1 MDTVLAIVFWYIST
15 WSYLF
20 CTRFKDYG
28 LQVVISYKKE
38 ATTFKSSNATKKY
51 QVTLLLGVDD
61 IRQTFFSNSAYP
73 VEFEK
78 QIFEKSKFVSARL
91 FADNAFNKLLHFH
104 GMSNETL
111 SQFDTLY
118 LASLRDAIFRQL
130 TSQAWD
136 NFKKLPHDMCNFL
149 K

>member
-1 MDTVLAIVFWYIST
+1 MDTVLAIVFWYMST

-20 CTRFKDYG
+20 CAHFKDYE
-28 LQVVISYKKE
+28 LRVVISYKKE
-38 ATTFKSSNATKKY
+38 TTTFKSSRDTKKY
-51 QVTLLLGVDD
+51 HVTLFLCVEE
-61 IRQTFFSNSAYP
+61 ICQTFFSNSAYP

-78 QIFEKSKFVSARL
+78 QIFEKSKFETARL
-91 FADNAFNKLLHFH
+91 FADNAFNELLNFH

-118 LASLRDAIFRQL
+118 LASMRDAIFRQL

-136 NFKKLPHDMCNFL
+136 NFKKLPQNMCNFL

>member
-38 ATTFKSSNATKKY
+38 ATTFKSSNGTKKY

-78 QIFEKSKFVSARL
+78 QIFDKFYRVPTGNVHNVKGFGLGLYYVKYMLEEHGGRVRVESRARANSESEGGST
-91 FADNAFNKLLHFH
+91 FIV
-104 GMSNETL
+104 
-111 SQFDTLY
+111 Y
-118 LASLRDAIFRQL
+118 LPF
-130 TSQAWD
+130 
-136 NFKKLPHDMCNFL
+136 
-149 K
+149 